1 MLSLRQMI
9 SSIISSNFG
18 ENKSYKIVVDG
29 KDNYFCQCPLLL
41 LQKVHLKDPLTCLI
55 EETLFAH
62 HEQFGCSTTSL
73 LTMWYLWD
81 DIFHKLMEE
90 GCEVKDIIKY
100 VQVFLENV
108 ISQISEVTFKVDQ
121 VLFPKTKTLA
131 NDICGKALKKPSML
145 HQSSW
150 HNLYKVMPE
159 KAKNLSAKSSIGLKY
174 SSRHFSP
181 FLASEIETNVNEEI
195 PGMDKNIFQSCP
207 DSEEHLSK
215 ETTDRLYAVVCKL
228 SRGNEE
234 YAKLAH
240 KIWVQQILTTKSL
253 KFNTESIIICPI
265 TTSSAYSSVIQGLLI
280 KSNFRNFESQDFK
293 INESCRALVIKGSI
307 TFEYVHLG
315 FNPKISITKQ
325 KTAENYYL
333 CEREVWIKK
342 CCSLISKL
350 KITLLFVRGDVDP
363 EIASFCH
370 SLSILIFSNL
380 PSETM
385 KVLHTVFNPMACAYL
400 LDCDVKN
407 ILSNVSIQ
415 RWNTSQKETQEEYY
429 LVNNKCYE
437 KAHFHTVVLCHPS
450 SSVLS
455 SHVHQFWHLL
465 SRLHHGS
472 EHSLLPGCGKSEN
485 WCSKILEKTCIQ
497 NSIKLKIATAL
508 AQGFSSYSKILQK
521 EKDSDPINDMLD
533 DTHSKVNS
541 WRSALSLV
549 LMTLQCDLFII
560 NGSDY
565 VNDVRLNELVSYL

>member
-73 LTMWYLWD
+73 LTMCYLWD

-100 VQVFLENV
+100 AQVFLENV
-108 ISQISEVTFKVDQ
+108 ISQISEITFKVDQ
-121 VLFPKTKTLA
+121 VLFPKTKTLG

-253 KFNTESIIICPI
+253 K
-265 TTSSAYSSVIQGLLI
+265 
-280 KSNFRNFESQDFK
+280 
-293 INESCRALVIKGSI
+293 
-307 TFEYVHLG
+307 
-315 FNPKISITKQ
+315 
-325 KTAENYYL
+325 
-333 CEREVWIKK
+333 
-342 CCSLISKL
+342 
-350 KITLLFVRGDVDP
+350 
-363 EIASFCH
+363 
-370 SLSILIFSNL
+370 
-380 PSETM
+380 
-385 KVLHTVFNPMACAYL
+385 
-400 LDCDVKN
+400 
-407 ILSNVSIQ
+407 
-415 RWNTSQKETQEEYY
+415 
-429 LVNNKCYE
+429 
-437 KAHFHTVVLCHPS
+437 
-450 SSVLS
+450 
-455 SHVHQFWHLL
+455 
-465 SRLHHGS
+465 
-472 EHSLLPGCGKSEN
+472 
-485 WCSKILEKTCIQ
+485 
-497 NSIKLKIATAL
+497 
-508 AQGFSSYSKILQK
+508 
-521 EKDSDPINDMLD
+521 
-533 DTHSKVNS
+533 
-541 WRSALSLV
+541 
-549 LMTLQCDLFII
+549 
-560 NGSDY
+560 
-565 VNDVRLNELVSYL
+565 